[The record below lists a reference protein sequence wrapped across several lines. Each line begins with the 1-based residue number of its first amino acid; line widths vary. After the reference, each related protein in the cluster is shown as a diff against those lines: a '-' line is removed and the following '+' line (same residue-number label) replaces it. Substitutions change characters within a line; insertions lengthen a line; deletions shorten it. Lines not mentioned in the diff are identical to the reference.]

1 MPRAPFHAASV
12 APVEVNDCWH
22 DGQMRSPGTMRL
34 RASSSSFFSVV
45 VNSPMAA
52 VYAMLARMTE
62 AKRRAF
68 AERLQ
73 ARRDKLVSDGPA
85 KIEPNRR
92 DPSSVGVAD
101 EDEQALSE
109 MLQTL
114 ASSRNRDSA
123 RELGL
128 VDRALRKL
136 RDAPDD
142 FGVCEDCGD
151 DIADKRLEV
160 MPWASL
166 CAECQAAADPKRGVA
181 RKSVTDYK

>member
-1 MPRAPFHAASV
+1 
-12 APVEVNDCWH
+12 
-22 DGQMRSPGTMRL
+22 
-34 RASSSSFFSVV
+34 
-45 VNSPMAA
+45 
-52 VYAMLARMTE
+52 MTE
-62 AKRRAF
+62 AKRRSF
-68 AERLQ
+68 ESLLH
-73 ARRDKLVSDGPA
+73 ARRDKLVAEGPQ

-92 DPSSVGVAD
+92 DPTSVGVAD

-114 ASSRNRDSA
+114 ASTRNRDSA
-123 RELGL
+123 RELGEI
-128 VDRALRKL
+128 DRALRKL
-136 RDAPDD
+136 ADAPDE

-160 MPWASL
+160 MPWAGL